1 MTDIPA
7 LKVRRLRASARLPV
21 RATPGSSGLDL
32 YADLGGPGQTLDLP
46 AMPQLVGT
54 GIAVE
59 PPPGHEVQ
67 VRPRSG
73 LSRQG
78 VIVAF
83 GTIDSDYRGEVLV
96 NMAFPGD
103 SGHSFPIHH
112 GDRIA
117 QLVVAPVLRTDVLE
131 VDELSTTDRGS
142 SGFGSSGR

>member
-1 MTDIPA
+1 MTDIPT
-7 LKVRRLRASARLPV
+7 LRVHRLRASARLPA

-32 YADLGGPGQTLDLP
+32 YADLGGAGQTLDLT

-59 PPPGHEVQ
+59 PPPGYEVQ

-78 VIVAF
+78 VVVAF

-96 NMAFPGD
+96 NMAFRGDPGR
-103 SGHSFPIHH
+103 SFPVCH

-117 QLVVAPVLRTDVLE
+117 QLVVAPVLRTGILE
-131 VDELSTTDRGS
+131 VDELTTTDRGS

>member
-1 MTDIPA
+1 MTDIPT
-7 LKVRRLRASARLPV
+7 LKIRRLRASARLPL

-32 YADLGGPGQTLDLP
+32 YADLGGPEQTLNLTT
-46 AMPQLVGT
+46 MPQLVGT
-54 GIAVE
+54 GISVE

-96 NMAFPGD
+96 NMAFSGD
-103 SGHSFPIHH
+103 PGHSFPIHH

-117 QLVVAPVLRTDVLE
+117 QLVVAPVLRTAVLE